1 MIPCV
6 GINKFFTKDKNKI
19 CIAICK
25 LCQSSYILH
34 GWPLKKWYQ
43 LANFWMTLK
52 VPQKDTK
59 DYKLKYASFLFLDRS
74 VS

>member
-1 MIPCV
+1 M
-6 GINKFFTKDKNKI
+6 GD
-19 CIAICK
+19 
-25 LCQSSYILH
+25 L
-34 GWPLKKWYQ
+34 LKKWYQ
-43 LANFWMTLK
+43 LANFWITLK